1 MGRVICLVMG
11 YVFGLFQTGYLYGKM
26 NHIDIRNYGSGNSG
40 TTNALRVMGKK
51 AGLIVFAGDF
61 LKTVFACLAARIIFK
76 GSPDTDLYVLYAGLG
91 VVLGHNFP
99 VLLKL
104 QGRKGDRFHGR
115 HSRVHGLARDT
126 CLCSTVPW
134 SCHHYKIC
142 LPWFY
147 SGGDLILYP
156 DTGLRGAWNIYRLC
170 GSSHGVLCRCL
181 RPDGDGD
188 LETQDEHKKTFIRH
202 REQALGRKEK
212 LNKRL
217 STKISVSTG
226 Q

>member
-99 VLLKL
+99 CYLNF
-104 QGRKGDRFHGR
+104 KGGKGNCLHGG
-115 HSRVHGLARDT
+115 HPRVHGLARDA

-170 GSSHGVLCRCL
+170 GSSHGVL
-181 RPDGDGD
+181 
-188 LETQDEHKKTFIRH
+188 
-202 REQALGRKEK
+202 
-212 LNKRL
+212 
-217 STKISVSTG
+217 
-226 Q
+226 

>member
-99 VLLKL
+99 CYLNFKGGKGIASMAGILVSMDWRVTLVCAALFLGATRYVSLGSILVVISFFIQILVYGAHGTFTVSADHLMEFYAVAFVLMAMAIW
-104 QGRKGDRFHGR
+104 R
-115 HSRVHGLARDT
+115 HKT
-126 CLCSTVPW
+126 
-134 SCHHYKIC
+134 
-142 LPWFY
+142 
-147 SGGDLILYP
+147 
-156 DTGLRGAWNIYRLC
+156 NI
-170 GSSHGVLCRCL
+170 
-181 RPDGDGD
+181 
-188 LETQDEHKKTFIRH
+188 
-202 REQALGRKEK
+202 
-212 LNKRL
+212 KRL
-217 STKISVSTG
+217 LSGTENKLWG
-226 Q
+226 GKKN